1 MTTSPVSGTYLDL
14 SARTDTSLFTRSTT
28 PAVVATSVSSSSTP
42 VARAR
47 VPCPRRKPSL
57 ASTPGMSS
65 PGLTKATARAAFGTG
80 ACSSAFFARLN
91 SRPPPRE
98 AASTLKLTVILFD
111 SRVRV
116 CRQPPARCVLRRQ
129 TAVGDARTGANGRD
143 ANAREDARRRGD
155 A

>member
-1 MTTSPVSGTYLDL
+1 MIDALYLGAHDVVFRVQSSHVELIDVISSPLHVSRKVHGAELQHARLSGVEVDQPPFPEMDATLPMTTSPVSGTYLDL

-80 ACSSAFFARLN
+80 ACSSAF
-91 SRPPPRE
+91 SR
-98 AASTLKLTVILFD
+98 A
-111 SRVRV
+111 
-116 CRQPPARCVLRRQ
+116 
-129 TAVGDARTGANGRD
+129 
-143 ANAREDARRRGD
+143 
-155 A
+155 